1 MLYFSKRNRAIL
13 REMISTDFK
22 VRYQGSA
29 LGYVWSLLRPLLM
42 FGVLYVVFV
51 YIFNL
56 NEGVEHLGVYL
67 LLGIVL
73 WNFFVETT
81 MIGMSSVVA
90 RGDLIRKIS
99 IPRYLVVISS
109 SMSAFINLAL
119 NLLVVVG
126 FALIDGIRPD
136 WSWLLAP
143 VLIIELFALSTAAAF
158 FLAALFVRFRDVTYI
173 WEVAT
178 QAGFYGTPILYAMT
192 TTSKSFE
199 FLSLKLQQLLLLNP
213 MAQIIQDFRYVLVT
227 KTTTT
232 GWAIMSLKYAIIPLA
247 FIAVMTLVSVIYF
260 KRQARYFAENL

>member
-29 LGYVWSLLRPLLM
+29 LGYLWSLLRPLLM

-51 YIFNL
+51 YIFNI
-56 NEGVEHLGVYL
+56 NDGVEHLGVYL

-99 IPRYLVVISS
+99 IPRYLVVVSS
-109 SMSAFINLAL
+109 SMSAFINLLL
-119 NLLVVVG
+119 NLLVVVV
-126 FALIDGIRPD
+126 FALFDGIRPD
-136 WSWLLAP
+136 WSWLLVP
-143 VLIIELFALSTAAAF
+143 VLTVELFALSTAVAF

-173 WEVAT
+173 WEVVT
-178 QAGFYGTPILYAMT
+178 QAGFYLTPILYAMT
-192 TTSKSFE
+192 ATSQSFA
-199 FLSLKLQQLLLLNP
+199 FITVRIQQLMLLNP

-232 GWAIMSLKYAIIPLA
+232 GWSIMPLKYAILPLV
-247 FIAVMTLVSVIYF
+247 FIALMTILSVIYF
-260 KRQARYFAENL
+260 RRQARYFAENI